1 MEGAEAFVVVRPL
14 SLLLASVFPAR
25 YQLGLND
32 RLVTLDWGFYDWGLE
47 ENKLETDIK
56 YLYIELG
63 FSVGLCRSVH
73 HFLVVIVEVI
83 V

>member
-1 MEGAEAFVVVRPL
+1 M
-14 SLLLASVFPAR
+14 
-25 YQLGLND
+25 
-32 RLVTLDWGFYDWGLE
+32 
-47 ENKLETDIK
+47 ETDIK